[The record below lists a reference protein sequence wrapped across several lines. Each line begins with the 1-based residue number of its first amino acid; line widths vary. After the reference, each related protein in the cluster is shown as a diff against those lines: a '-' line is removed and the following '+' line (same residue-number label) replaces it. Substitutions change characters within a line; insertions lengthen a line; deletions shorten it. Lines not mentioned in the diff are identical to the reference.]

1 MKLACIDVGGTT
13 IKSAVVTVSDPDD
26 LNNGYSLGSFSF
38 VPTEAPKGF
47 EKIRENIH
55 SSISALINKCGCQR
69 IAVATAGT
77 VDWDSGKVTYAT
89 DALPGFTGYDFCKD
103 LKETFSLPAT
113 VINDATAAAV
123 AEHYCGNPDGRDVV
137 LTLGTG
143 LGSALV
149 KPGVLNASCVED
161 LHLGHIILHE
171 DGFLC
176 KCGNKGCAEQYVSA
190 SALKR
195 DSKQNDIS
203 QVFTKREFEDV
214 KNAFFDNMRRVVEYA
229 IQKYAPDDVVIGG
242 GVVEIKKLWWNDFVA
257 VCDKRAQTALRPAK
271 LANKAGVLGAA
282 YSAMRGKFRYQ

>member
-1 MKLACIDVGGTT
+1 MKIACIDVGGTT
-13 IKSAVVTVSDPDD
+13 IKSAVISVENPSD
-26 LNNGYSLGSFSF
+26 LNSYSLGAFSF

-47 EKIRENIH
+47 DRIRANIH
-55 SSISALINKCGCQR
+55 ASIASLVNKHGCER

-89 DALPGFTGYDFCKD
+89 DALPGFTGYDFCRD
-103 LKETFSLPAT
+103 LKETFSLPTT

-123 AEHYCGNPDGRDVV
+123 AEHYSGNPNGRDVV

-149 KPGVLNASCVED
+149 RPGVLDKDCVED

-171 DGFLC
+171 DGYVC
-176 KCGNKGCAEQYVSA
+176 KCGKKGCAEQYVSA

-195 DSKQNDIS
+195 DSGQNDITR
-203 QVFTKREFEDV
+203 VFTDAKFAKAKAD
-214 KNAFFDNMRRVVEYA
+214 FFDNMRRIVEVA
-229 IQKYAPDDVVIGG
+229 IEKYAPDDIIIGG

-257 VCDKRAQTALRPAK
+257 RCDKRAQTTLRPAK

-282 YSAMRGKFRYQ
+282 YSALCGKFKNQ

>member
-1 MKLACIDVGGTT
+1 MKIACLDVGGTT
-13 IKSAVVTVSDPDD
+13 IKSAVVTVENTTD
-26 LNNGYSLGSFSF
+26 LKSYSLGAFSF
-38 VPTEAPKGF
+38 VPTEAAKGF
-47 EKIRENIH
+47 DAIRTNIH
-55 SSISALINKCGCQR
+55 ASIASLLRHGCER
-69 IAVATAGT
+69 IAIATAGT

-89 DALPGFTGYDFCKD
+89 DALPGFTGYDFCRD
-103 LKETFSLPAT
+103 VRDTFSLPST

-123 AEHYCGNPDGRDVV
+123 AEHYYGNPEGRDVV

-149 KPGVLNASCVED
+149 KPGILDNDCVED

-176 KCGNKGCAEQYVSA
+176 KCGKRGCAEQYVSA

-195 DSKQNDIS
+195 DSGQNDIS
-203 QVFTKREFEDV
+203 QVFTKKEFAKV
-214 KNAFFDNMRRVVEYA
+214 KTDFFNNMKSVVDYA
-229 IQKYAPDDVVIGG
+229 IDNYAPDDVVIGG

-257 VCDKRAQTALRPAK
+257 QCGERAQKALRPAK

-282 YSAMRGKFRYQ
+282 YSALCGKFGNQ

>member
-1 MKLACIDVGGTT
+1 MKIACLDVGGTT
-13 IKSAVVTVSDPDD
+13 IKSAVVTVENPED
-26 LNNGYSLGSFSF
+26 LNSYALGAFSF
-38 VPTEAPKGF
+38 VPTEAQKGF
-47 EKIRENIH
+47 DRIRANIH
-55 SSISALINKCGCQR
+55 ASVSALIEKHGCDR

-103 LKETFSLPAT
+103 LKETFSLPST
-113 VINDATAAAV
+113 VINDATAAAI

-149 KPGVLNASCVED
+149 KPGVLNADCVED

-171 DGFLC
+171 NGFVC
-176 KCGNKGCAEQYVSA
+176 KCGNRGCAEQYVSA

-195 DSKQNDIS
+195 DSSQNDIS
-203 QVFTKREFEDV
+203 LVFTEGKYAKVKED
-214 KNAFFDNMRRVVEYA
+214 FFDNMRAVVEYA
-229 IQKYAPDDVVIGG
+229 IEKYTPDDVVIGG
-242 GVVEIKKLWWNDFVA
+242 GVVEIKNLWWDDFVSK
-257 VCDKRAQTALRPAK
+257 CGKCAQTSLRPAK

-282 YSAMRGKFRYQ
+282 YSAMRGIFKSQ

>member
-1 MKLACIDVGGTT
+1 M
-13 IKSAVVTVSDPDD
+13 
-26 LNNGYSLGSFSF
+26 
-38 VPTEAPKGF
+38 
-47 EKIRENIH
+47 
-55 SSISALINKCGCQR
+55 
-69 IAVATAGT
+69 
-77 VDWDSGKVTYAT
+77 TYAT

-103 LKETFSLPAT
+103 LKETFSLPST

-203 QVFTKREFEDV
+203 QVFTKKEFESAMSMYFGEVIVRNNRDAKFEARSFPFSKDKYEFYV
-214 KNAFFDNMRRVVEYA
+214 SKGLLSMA
-229 IQKYAPDDVVIGG
+229 IADKFLD
-242 GVVEIKKLWWNDFVA
+242 L
-257 VCDKRAQTALRPAK
+257 DKRPDNVRRNSIFREY
-271 LANKAGVLGAA
+271 NK
-282 YSAMRGKFRYQ
+282 YFK